1 MREYSMKPLKMLFVI
16 VLELLLV
23 SSTASAGDFDWIK
36 DFNLKAEGDPSGFR
50 ARLEAR
56 FQIGDIA
63 IRTVL
68 GNVENPADAYMLLRL
83 GEMSNR
89 PIGHVIEKYKAG
101 KGKGWGVLAKS
112 LGIKPGS
119 KDFHALKQGQDLY
132 VDKHRGKAKVKSKS
146 KGKGRK

>member
-1 MREYSMKPLKMLFVI
+1 MGEYSMKPLKMLFVI
-16 VLELLLV
+16 LLELLLV
-23 SSTASAGDFDWIK
+23 SSAASGGDFDWIK
-36 DFNLKAEGDPSGFR
+36 DFNIKAEVDPSGFR

-56 FQIGDIA
+56 FQVGDIE

-68 GNVENPADAYMLLRL
+68 GNVEKPADAYMLLRL

-89 PIGHVIEKYKAG
+89 PIDYVIEKYKAE

-119 KDFHALKQGQDLY
+119 KNFHALKQGQDLY
-132 VDKHRGKAKVKSKS
+132 VDKYRAKDKVKT
-146 KGKGRK
+146 KGKRRK

>member
-1 MREYSMKPLKMLFVI
+1 MGEYSMKPLKMLFVI
-16 VLELLLV
+16 LLELLLI
-23 SSTASAGDFDWIK
+23 SSAAYAGDFDWIK
-36 DFNLKAEGDPSGFR
+36 DFNIKAEADPSGFR

-56 FQIGDIA
+56 FQVGDIE

-68 GNVENPADAYMLLRL
+68 GNVEKPADAYMLLRI
-83 GEMSNR
+83 GEMSNK
-89 PIGHVIEKYKAG
+89 PIDYVIEKYKAK

-132 VDKHRGKAKVKSKS
+132 VDKDRGKAKMKS
-146 KGKGRK
+146 KGKRQK

>member
-1 MREYSMKPLKMLFVI
+1 MKPLKMLFVI
-16 VLELLLV
+16 LLELLLI
-23 SSTASAGDFDWIK
+23 SSAAYAGDFDWIK
-36 DFNLKAEGDPSGFR
+36 DFNIKAEADPSGFR

-56 FQIGDIA
+56 FQVGDIE

-68 GNVENPADAYMLLRL
+68 GNVEKPADAYMLLRI
-83 GEMSNR
+83 GEMSNK
-89 PIGHVIEKYKAG
+89 PIDYVIEKYKAK

-132 VDKHRGKAKVKSKS
+132 VDKDRGKVKVKSK
-146 KGKGRK
+146 GKRQK